1 MSTPRI
7 SGNSITYEAPIVL
20 YANSPERTHL
30 NPRHTMIIAG
40 SANRSY
46 FASTNLTY
54 DEFNPDVG
62 LVIDLPG
69 DPSANPSPP
78 LIAVAPSISDIAVV
92 SKTVVYDS
100 AGKPSVT
107 VVFKINNS
115 SGGELKAINAR
126 VSR

>member
-1 MSTPRI
+1 MSTSRI

-40 SANRSY
+40 SINRSY
-46 FASTNLTY
+46 FGSNNLSF

-69 DPSANPSPP
+69 DPSANPVSPV
-78 LIAVAPSISDIAVV
+78 VALAPNLSDITIV
-92 SKTVVYDS
+92 SKTIEYDS
-100 AGKPSVT
+100 SGKPSAT
-107 VVFKINNS
+107 VVFKIKNS

-126 VSR
+126 VSL

>member
-20 YANSPERTHL
+20 YGNSPERTHL

-40 SANRSY
+40 SLNRSY
-46 FASTNLTY
+46 FSSGNLSF

-62 LVIDLPG
+62 VVIDLPG
-69 DPSANPSPP
+69 DPSANPVTPI
-78 LIAVAPSISDIAVV
+78 IAVAPSISDITVV
-92 SKTVVYDS
+92 SKTVEYDAS
-100 AGKPSVT
+100 GKPSVT
-107 VVFKINNS
+107 VVFKIKNS

-126 VSR
+126 VSL